1 MMTDISILRPQ
12 GRLDNATG
20 PALGS
25 EISKSIADGATR
37 LLLDM
42 ADITYISSAGLRIV
56 LIAAKQMKS
65 LGGHLVLCSLNKQT
79 MEIFETSGFTRFI
92 DISTSHDEA
101 MTKLAS

>member
-1 MMTDISILRPQ
+1 MADISVLCPQ

-25 EISKSIADGATR
+25 DISKSIAGGATK

-42 ADITYISSAGLRIV
+42 AGISYISSAGLRVV

-65 LGGHLVLCSLNKQT
+65 MGGHLVLCSLNSQT
-79 MEIFETSGFTRFI
+79 MEVFETSGFTRFI
-92 DISTSHDEA
+92 DISGSHDEA
-101 MTKLAS
+101 MTKLTG